1 MLFRFTPLIVA
12 WLIAVGACLCW
23 MNRYNSTPGA
33 AAAVVPSQWPQIADA
48 QLELGQG
55 EHAIVAMFVHPKCPC
70 TRASIAELA
79 RLATTCQESLDVL
92 VLLVKPPGADENWER
107 TDLREKALLIPGAR
121 VLPDTDGRIAKQFNA
136 VTSGETYFYDRF
148 GQLRFHGGITIS
160 RGHHGQNPGRS
171 FIAEYLSKDSQ
182 AAILDEVVPADL
194 NNKKCNKKSSASD
207 VFETPVYGCALFDLP
222 IPANQGN

>member
-1 MLFRFTPLIVA
+1 MLRFTPLIVA

-33 AAAVVPSQWPQIADA
+33 AAAVVPSQWPSIADA
-48 QLELGQG
+48 QVEFGQG
-55 EHAIVAMFVHPKCPC
+55 ERAIVAMFVHPKCPC

-79 RLATTCQESLDVL
+79 RLATTCQGSLDVL
-92 VLLVKPPGADENWER
+92 ILLVKPPGTDENWER

-121 VLPDTDGRIAKQFNA
+121 VLPDADGRIAKQFGA
-136 VTSGETYFYDRF
+136 VTSGETCFYDRF

-171 FIAEYLSKDSQ
+171 FIAEHLSKASQ
-182 AAILDEVVPADL
+182 EAISGEVAPADSI
-194 NNKKCNKKSSASD
+194 NNQSSVSA
-207 VFETPVYGCALFDLP
+207 VFETPVFGCALFDLP
-222 IPANQGN
+222 VSGEQGN